1 MNIAKAAGYAS
12 AGPYDIEN
20 VWTDSYCVY
29 TNHPVGGPYRGFGM
43 CEIHFGIE
51 QNLDIIAEKLNIT
64 PVEIRRINGM
74 KPGGGYGNR

>member
-1 MNIAKAAGYAS
+1 
-12 AGPYDIEN
+12 
-20 VWTDSYCVY
+20 
-29 TNHPVGGPYRGFGM
+29 M